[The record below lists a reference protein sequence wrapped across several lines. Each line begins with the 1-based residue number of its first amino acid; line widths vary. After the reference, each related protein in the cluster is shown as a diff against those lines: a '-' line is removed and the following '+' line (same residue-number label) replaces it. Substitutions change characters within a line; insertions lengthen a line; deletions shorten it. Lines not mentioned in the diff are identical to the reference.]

1 MRRLIK
7 VGVNMKRL
15 MNITPSRSTS
25 VFLTLLPFII
35 LILVYWTASD
45 ARLAENA
52 NDKLLPSF
60 SQISA
65 AIERMAFTENKRTGE
80 YLFWQDSSASLYRI
94 LLGITISAAVG
105 LIFGLFNGLLPVL
118 RSGLSP
124 LITII
129 SLIPPMAILPI
140 LFITFGLDELAKVML
155 IIIGTA
161 PVIMRDMQAQVKQIP
176 SEQLIKAQ
184 TLGASTWLVA
194 IRVVLPQIMPKL
206 LASMRLSLGAA
217 WLFLIAAEAIAA
229 QEGLGYRI
237 FLVRRYMAM
246 DVILPYVA
254 AITFFAFTMDFSL
267 KKISQICFPWY
278 HQQESGK

>member
-1 MRRLIK
+1 
-7 VGVNMKRL
+7 MKRL
-15 MNITPSRSTS
+15 MNLEPSRPWRG
-25 VFLTLLPFII
+25 FLTILPFII
-35 LILVYWTASD
+35 VLLLYWAASD

-60 SQISA
+60 SQISD
-65 AIERMAFTENKRTGE
+65 AIDRMAFTENKRTGE
-80 YLFWQDSSASLYRI
+80 YLFWQDTGASLYRI
-94 LLGITISAAVG
+94 GLGISISAAIG
-105 LIFGLFNGLLPVL
+105 LMIGLLNGLLPSV
-118 RSGLSP
+118 RAGLSP
-124 LITII
+124 FITIV
-129 SLIPPMAILPI
+129 SLVPPMAILPI

-161 PVIMRDMQAQVKQIP
+161 PVIMRDIQSHVRQLP

-194 IRVVLPQIMPKL
+194 IRVVLPQIMPRL

-237 FLVRRYMAM
+237 FLVRRYMSM
-246 DVILPYVA
+246 DVILPYVVW
-254 AITFFAFTMDFSL
+254 ITTLAFAMDFSL
-267 KKISQICFPWY
+267 RKISELCFPWY
-278 HQQESGK
+278 HHQEAGK